1 LKGRLRVVN
10 SLSGRFLI
18 LTVIFVM
25 LAEVFIF
32 VPSVAR
38 YREDYLLARLERA
51 QIASLALLATDGMI
65 DDELEA
71 ELLENAEVLN
81 VVLLRDATRQL
92 ILSSDRM
99 TPISRSFDLRDPSA
113 WTLIRDAM
121 RRLATPEPETI
132 RVIGQPVNDAGLLIE
147 IAMPSEPLREAM
159 IDYGLRILVLSAI
172 ISIFT
177 ATLLFI
183 AVQRLLVSPIKRVVG
198 HMTTYA
204 EAPDD
209 ASRIIEPQGGVREL
223 HDAEKALQ
231 SLQTQLTAALRQ
243 RERLARLGEAV
254 AKISHDLRNI
264 LSVTTLMA
272 DRLEGSSDPMVQRTT
287 PKILASLTRA
297 VNLTE
302 ATLAFGRAE
311 EPSPKLDRVRLRDM
325 AEDVIENERLTA
337 GEECGIDWSC
347 QIPADLVLRADP
359 EQLHRVLSNLVRNA
373 RQAIAAAGGT
383 GAIAIRGAEGERG
396 WCIEVADTGPGLPQK
411 ARDHLFEPFQG
422 GARKG
427 GTGLGLAIAAE
438 IVRGH
443 GGRLELA
450 RTGPEGT
457 VFAIHLPHGLAA

>member
-1 LKGRLRVVN
+1 VVN

-38 YREDYLLARLERA
+38 FREDYLLARLERA
-51 QIASLALLATDGMI
+51 QIASLALLASDGMI
-65 DDELEA
+65 DDELEY
-71 ELLENAEVLN
+71 ELLKNAEVLN

-92 ILSSDRM
+92 ILSSGGM
-99 TPISRSFDLRDPSA
+99 TPVAHSFDLRDATA
-113 WTLIRDAM
+113 WSLIGDAL
-121 RRLATPEPETI
+121 RRLATPENETI
-132 RVIGQPVNDAGLLIE
+132 RVIGQPVNEAGLLIE
-147 IAMPSEPLREAM
+147 ITMPSEPLRMAL
-159 IDYGLRILVLSAI
+159 IDYGLRILALSAF
-172 ISIFT
+172 ISIMT
-177 ATLLFI
+177 AALLFI
-183 AVQRLLVSPIKRVVG
+183 SVRYLLVVPIKRVVG
-198 HMTTYA
+198 HMTSYA

-209 ASRIIEPQGGVREL
+209 ASRIIVPQGRVREL
-223 HDAEKALQ
+223 RDAENALQ
-231 SLQTQLTAALRQ
+231 SMQTQLTNALRQ
-243 RERLARLGEAV
+243 RERLAQLGEAV

-272 DRLEGSSDPMVQRTT
+272 DRLEGSADPAVQRAT

-311 EPSPKLDRVRLRDM
+311 EPPPKLERVRLADI
-325 AEDVIENERLTA
+325 AGDVVENERLTSDGA
-337 GEECGIDWSC
+337 PHDACITYTCEV
-347 QIPADLVLRADP
+347 PVDLVLRADP

-373 RQAIAAAGGT
+373 RQAIVAT
-383 GAIAIRGAEGERG
+383 GKPGEIQIEGQETATG
-396 WCIEVADTGPGLPQK
+396 WRIEVSDTGPGLPKK
-411 ARDHLFEPFQG
+411 ALDHLFQPFHG

-443 GGRLELA
+443 GGTLDLV
-450 RTGPEGT
+450 RTGAEGT
-457 VFAIHLPHGLAA
+457 TFAINLPAGLAV

>member
-1 LKGRLRVVN
+1 MVN

-32 VPSVAR
+32 VPSIAR
-38 YREDYLLARLERA
+38 FREDYLLARLERA

-65 DDELEA
+65 DDDLEY
-71 ELLENAEVLN
+71 ELLKNAEVLN

-99 TPISRSFDLRDPSA
+99 TPVAHSFDLRDPTA

-121 RRLATPEPETI
+121 SRLVTPGEETI
-132 RVIGQPVNDAGLLIE
+132 RVIGQPVNEAGLLIE
-147 IAMPSEPLREAM
+147 ITMPSGPLRDAM
-159 IDYGLRILVLSAI
+159 IDYGLRILALSAI

-177 ATLLFI
+177 AALLFI
-183 AVQRLLVSPIKRVVG
+183 AVRSLLVLPIRRVVG
-198 HMTTYA
+198 HMTSYA

-209 ASRIIEPQGGVREL
+209 ASRIIEPRGSVREL
-223 HDAEKALQ
+223 REAETALQ
-231 SLQTQLTAALRQ
+231 SLQTQLTGALRQ
-243 RERLARLGEAV
+243 RERLAQLGEAV

-272 DRLEGSSDPMVQRTT
+272 DRLEGSTDPTVQRTT

-302 ATLAFGRAE
+302 STLAFGRAE
-311 EPSPKLDRVRLRDM
+311 EPAPKLERVRL
-325 AEDVIENERLTA
+325 AGIVEDVIENEKLTA
-337 GEECGIDWSC
+337 PEDADIDYVC
-347 QIPADLVLRADP
+347 DMPAGLALRADP

-373 RQAIAAAGGT
+373 RQAIAATGKAGE
-383 GAIAIRGAEGERG
+383 IRIVGREGDAG
-396 WCIEVADTGPGLPQK
+396 WCVKVSDTGPGLPKK
-411 ARDHLFEPFQG
+411 ALEHLFKPFHG
-422 GARKG
+422 GVRKG
-427 GTGLGLAIAAE
+427 GSGLGLAIAAE

-443 GGRLELA
+443 GGRLELVS
-450 RTGPEGT
+450 TGPEGT
-457 VFAIHLPHGLAA
+457 VFAIHLPAGLAA